1 MFCPL
6 SVWQWYISYM
16 ISDPLFLSP
25 GVRGTRLILES
36 SFTSSRVFRPTRSH
50 SQSVIFDATCL
61 PDTAWVTWQYN
72 NQKQKKGGGGTNCG
86 GSVTCESSGSCT
98 HSRVSSSMTSHL
110 KCRSHCSRIDPYL
123 YKSWYRHCDIWILH
137 APIRTFFKRLR
148 WNHLN
153 YRNVAHI
160 CFLFLFDDLDF
171 TIKR

>member
-16 ISDPLFLSP
+16 ISDPPLFLSP
-25 GVRGTRLILES
+25 DVRGTRLILEC

-61 PDTAWVTWQYN
+61 PDTAWATWQYN
-72 NQKQKKGGGGTNCG
+72 NQNKRKEAEEQTAAALWLVKAA
-86 GSVTCESSGSCT
+86 
-98 HSRVSSSMTSHL
+98 VSSSMTSHL

-123 YKSWYRHCDIWILH
+123 YKSWYRHCDIWTLH